1 MKTFNDLKFGSH
13 PLDGIM
19 ATLQFDNGY
28 GVSVISGSYW
38 YSTPGKTYE
47 LAMTDNTGH
56 LVYCDIVNHDV
67 LGHLTPDEVS
77 HVMATIQALEPGSIP
92 SSSNDDEDDD
102 ADD

>member
-13 PLDGIM
+13 PLDGVM

-28 GVSVISGSYW
+28 GVSVISGSYF
-38 YSTPGKTYE
+38 YCTPGQTYE

-77 HVMATIQALEPGSIP
+77 QVMATIQALEPGSVT
-92 SSSNDDEDDD
+92 SSSYALDDD